1 MALLR
6 KIGVLFSKDKIFLT
20 RLKKLTGFFPSD
32 IKPYKTAFTHRS
44 SLGSGSKPGQ
54 YNERLEFLGDS
65 VLSLVISEYLYEKFP
80 SEHEGT
86 LTKIKSVM
94 VSRKTLNAIADSME
108 LRDMVKVKL
117 GQDPFPLS
125 IGGNALE
132 ALIGA
137 IYVDKG
143 LAVSRKFIINKILVP
158 YYNIEEI
165 LHSDENY
172 KSKLIEWSQK
182 HKVRTYFKVLEEST
196 EDHHRVFRI
205 GLFVQDELRE
215 EATAKSKK
223 VAEQECA
230 KKLFL
235 SGFIEKWQS

>member
-1 MALLR
+1 MALFR
-6 KIGVLFSKDKIFLT
+6 KIGVYFSKDKIFLT
-20 RLKKLTGFFPSD
+20 RLKQLTGFFPSN
-32 IKPYKTAFTHRS
+32 ISPYKTAFIHRS
-44 SLGSGSKPGQ
+44 SLGNGSKPGE

-65 VLSLVISEYLYEKFP
+65 VLSLVISEFLYEKFP
-80 SEHEGT
+80 SDHEGT
-86 LTKIKSVM
+86 LTKIKSAM
-94 VSRKTLNAIADSME
+94 VSRKTLNAIAESIGMKD
-108 LRDMVKVKL
+108 LIKVKL

-143 LAVSRKFIINKILVP
+143 LGVSRKFIIHKILIP
-158 YYNIEEI
+158 YYNIDEI
-165 LHSDENY
+165 LNADENY

-182 HKVRTYFKVLEEST
+182 HKIKTYFKVLEESN
-196 EDHHRVFRI
+196 EEHQRVFRI
-205 GLFVQDELRE
+205 GLFVQDELKE

-223 VAEQECA
+223 EAEQEWA

-235 SGFIEKWQS
+235 SGFIEKWQN